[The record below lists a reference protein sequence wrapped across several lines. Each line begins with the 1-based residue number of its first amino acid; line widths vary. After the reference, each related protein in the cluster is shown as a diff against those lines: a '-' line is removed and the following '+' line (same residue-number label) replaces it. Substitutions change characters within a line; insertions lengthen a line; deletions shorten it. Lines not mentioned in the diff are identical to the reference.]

1 MLFSSNFLH
10 ESFLRFLQEL
20 PHADVLE
27 IILRVRPD
35 APRISHTIRFANF
48 RAAPRD
54 ASTLAGTSDS
64 SRSYFPEFFQ
74 ELIQRRL
81 HEFLRRFIL
90 KKLENNQDK
99 SVHSKGCPRI
109 VPRRELLKEIQ
120 AKNLEEFQNEHLEI
134 YQKEFLD
141 EIPQRIRGEIH
152 EGIPVGITQSFVGR
166 IREGT
171 TEDIPQKLPGESQE
185 KFLEEFQEVSE
196 NRCSTSVVNFEVSLR
211 NLRSTG
217 RILKSTFPTQLP
229 RISNQERLSIL

>member
-20 PHADVLE
+20 PHACPHADFLE
-27 IILRVRPD
+27 ILLRVRPD

-64 SRSYFPEFFQ
+64 SRSYFPELLQ
-74 ELIQRRL
+74 IRL

-171 TEDIPQKLPGESQE
+171 TEDIPQKLPGVSQE

-196 NRCSTSVVNFEVSLR
+196 NRCSTSVVDFEVSLR

-229 RISNQERLSIL
+229 RISDQERLSIL